1 MNSSLPHIILKSGR
15 DASLRRRHPW
25 VFSGAIERI
34 EKSAQDGDFV
44 EVRTAD
50 GEVLGRGH
58 YAPGSIAVK
67 MLSWNDT
74 FKLENG
80 IRERIRK
87 AAQLRSSLG
96 LLESATTTGFRLINA
111 EGDELPGLVVDFYGS
126 TAVIQFHSTGMVR
139 CADTIVQALREV
151 LGSKLAGIYD
161 KTTEEGGRY
170 LWGEPGPREFFEN
183 GHRFLVDWES
193 GQKTGF
199 FLDQRDNRALLKSLC
214 AGRKV
219 LNCFSY
225 TGGFSIYALAG
236 GAVEVV
242 SVDSSQAAL
251 ATLEENLKRNHFQ
264 GKHRS
269 VQADCLQYLQKLE
282 DHYDAVVLD
291 PPAFVK
297 HRGALKGGIKGYD
310 TINHLAIKQIQRGGL
325 LFTFSCSQLL
335 ERADFF
341 DVVHRAALRAGREAR
356 ILYEL
361 HQAACH
367 PISLFHPEGAYLKGL
382 ILEIS

>member
-1 MNSSLPHIILKSGR
+1 M
-15 DASLRRRHPW
+15 
-25 VFSGAIERI
+25 
-34 EKSAQDGDFV
+34 
-44 EVRTAD
+44 EVRAAD

-74 FKLENG
+74 FELETG

-87 AAQLRSSLG
+87 AAQLRRSLG
-96 LLESATTTGFRLINA
+96 LLESASTTGFRLINA
-111 EGDELPGLVVDFYGS
+111 EGDELPGLVIDFYGS
-126 TAVIQFHSTGMVR
+126 TAVIQFHTTGMGR

-151 LGSKLAGIYD
+151 LGSKLTGIYD
-161 KTTEEGGRY
+161 KSAEEGGSY

-251 ATLEENLKRNHFQ
+251 ATLEENLKRNRFQ

-269 VQADCLQYLQKLE
+269 VQADCLQYLQKL
-282 DHYDAVVLD
+282 DDCYDVIVLD

-310 TINHLAIKQIQRGGL
+310 TINHLAIKQLQRGGL